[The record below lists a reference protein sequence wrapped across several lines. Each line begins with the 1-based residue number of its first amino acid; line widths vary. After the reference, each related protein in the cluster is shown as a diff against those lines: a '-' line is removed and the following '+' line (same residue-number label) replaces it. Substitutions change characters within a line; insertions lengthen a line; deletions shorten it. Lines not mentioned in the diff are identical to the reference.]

1 MSKKIV
7 IFGGSGYIGS
17 NLIPQLLIK
26 GYKVE
31 NYDIHNVNLKDEKLT
46 FYKCNVLTSNPK
58 IDFTN
63 TAAVIN
69 LIGSP
74 INVRWNQKNLNQ
86 IYKTRILSNKKISEA
101 IKNST
106 KKPKCF
112 ISASGISVYK
122 LNSKKNNEESI
133 PSNRFIANLVK
144 DWEKHVLESEIR
156 NIVLRQ
162 ATVIG
167 KDSQFIKT
175 LVKPFKYFTSITPGT
190 GKQNLPFIHIDDLV
204 SVYINAIE
212 NQKYEGIINAVSPE
226 RTTFNHILE
235 IIENVKH
242 PFLKIHI
249 PRFILKLIFKDFANE
264 ICESLDAQPDKLIKN
279 RFKFKYTHIKT
290 AILDSLN

>member
-122 LNSKKNNEESI
+122 LNTKKTM
-133 PSNRFIANLVK
+133 K
-144 DWEKHVLESEIR
+144 
-156 NIVLRQ
+156 
-162 ATVIG
+162 
-167 KDSQFIKT
+167 
-175 LVKPFKYFTSITPGT
+175 
-190 GKQNLPFIHIDDLV
+190 KQIL
-204 SVYINAIE
+204 
-212 NQKYEGIINAVSPE
+212 QKELLQ
-226 RTTFNHILE
+226 T
-235 IIENVKH
+235 
-242 PFLKIHI
+242 
-249 PRFILKLIFKDFANE
+249 
-264 ICESLDAQPDKLIKN
+264 
-279 RFKFKYTHIKT
+279 
-290 AILDSLN
+290 